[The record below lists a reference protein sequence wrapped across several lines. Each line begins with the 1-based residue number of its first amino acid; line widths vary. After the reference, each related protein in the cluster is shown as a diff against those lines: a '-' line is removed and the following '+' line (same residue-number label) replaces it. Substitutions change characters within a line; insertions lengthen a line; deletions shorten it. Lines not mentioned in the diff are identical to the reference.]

1 MVRISRQ
8 EPLGAED
15 RGQLGLQHLDGDL
28 AVVLAVVGEVDGR
41 HAALAELT
49 LDLVFVGQ
57 GGVQSFEEFGH
68 SAGGL
73 QTRSQYRSLPAPAA
87 SSGYDAS
94 HIGLA
99 TATGASRCVVVP
111 SPSSP

>member
-1 MVRISRQ
+1 MLEVGGGPDLRQ
-8 EPLGAED
+8 EPFGAED
-15 RGQLGLQHLDGDL
+15 RGQLGLQHLDRDL
-28 AVVLAVVGEVDGR
+28 AVVLDVVGEVDGR

-73 QTRSQYRSLPAPAA
+73 QTRSQYRSLLLRRPVPATTPVTL
-87 SSGYDAS
+87 G
-94 HIGLA
+94 
-99 TATGASRCVVVP
+99 
-111 SPSSP
+111 